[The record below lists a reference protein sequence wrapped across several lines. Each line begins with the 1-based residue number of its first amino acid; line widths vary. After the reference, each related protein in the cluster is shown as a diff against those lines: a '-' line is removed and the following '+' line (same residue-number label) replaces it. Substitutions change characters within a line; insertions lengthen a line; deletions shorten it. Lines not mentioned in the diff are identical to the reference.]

1 MPEPTSGEA
10 SEDDCAVCGPWPR
23 ALRSTMRRAVNVLPK
38 EAVCDRCLEAFWA
51 NVTDKPKA
59 KGQS

>member
-1 MPEPTSGEA
+1 
-10 SEDDCAVCGPWPR
+10 
-23 ALRSTMRRAVNVLPK
+23 MRRAVNLLPPK
-38 EAVCDRCLEAFWA
+38 GAVCDKCIEAFWA